1 MTRNEIEGGRI
12 SAREMG
18 RLAEIA
24 RVAAEQGLGH
34 YLDRMG
40 FAHAA
45 SVGDAPAK
53 AGGRGARDAERL
65 RIALERLGPTFVKFG
80 QMLGTRV
87 DVFPDEI
94 VRELGALN
102 SAVPSFPGDQARA
115 IVEAELGESVA
126 SLFAQF
132 DDEPFAAASIA
143 QAHRARLHD
152 GTAVVVKVQR
162 PGIAEK
168 IAADLVLMRHAARVI
183 DRHIVAMKQYNVPGI
198 VEEFAATIGAELD
211 FQREAAN
218 ADRFR
223 ESNRDE
229 PSLWVPAIEWD
240 LSSRRVLTMEESQGR
255 TVDALVVE
263 AAERR
268 RLAGELMRLFLVD
281 VFEHGVF
288 HADPHSGNVFVLP
301 DGRLC
306 FHDFGQLGVLTLGQ
320 QDDLRQLLLALIAR
334 DPAWL
339 ADTYVAM
346 GGGEGELS
354 REAFVRDLGR
364 SLDAYYAGGAGKGTF
379 GTILGEFV
387 ALARKHRVRIAREIV
402 LVSKAFMSIEAV
414 TRTLDPD
421 FDADDSFAAYGGR
434 LIAAILRRD
443 AEPLSIARGY
453 RILAVMRE
461 APGLAARLVDSAA
474 RGELKLQVRNE
485 GRDAFA
491 NALTAAA
498 DRLGL
503 GIVAASLVT
512 GSVIVAATGT
522 RYADALPPLGSL
534 MLGAGMFAALLW
546 IALVLGSMRARREHR
561 NG

>member
-1 MTRNEIEGGRI
+1 MIRDETDGGGM
-12 SAREMG
+12 SSREMR
-18 RLAEIA
+18 RLAEIV
-24 RVAAEQGLGH
+24 RVAAEQGFEH
-34 YLDRMG
+34 YLDSMG
-40 FAHAA
+40 FARPA
-45 SVGDAPAK
+45 SGGAAPAL
-53 AGGRGARDAERL
+53 GSGRVARDAERL
-65 RIALERLGPTFVKFG
+65 RVALQRLGPTFVKFG

-102 SAVPSFPGDQARA
+102 SAVPPFPGDQARS
-115 IVEAELGESVA
+115 IVEAELGESIA
-126 SLFAQF
+126 SLYAQF
-132 DDEPFAAASIA
+132 DAEPFAAASIA

-162 PGIAEK
+162 PGIADK
-168 IAADLVLMRHAARVI
+168 IAADLALMRHAARVI
-183 DRHIVAMKQYNVPGI
+183 DRHVAAMKQYNVPGL
-198 VEEFAATIGAELD
+198 VEEFAETIGAELD

-223 ESNRDE
+223 QSNRNE

-240 LSSRRVLTMEESQGR
+240 LSSRRVLTMEESRGR
-255 TVDALVVE
+255 TVDALVAE

-301 DGRLC
+301 DGRFC
-306 FHDFGQLGVLTLGQ
+306 FHDFGQLGVLTRGQ

-346 GGGEGELS
+346 GGGQGELS

-364 SLDAYYAGGAGKGTF
+364 SLDAYYATGAGKGTF
-379 GTILGEFV
+379 GAILGEFV
-387 ALARKHRVRIAREIV
+387 ALARMHRVRIAREIV
-402 LVSKAFMSIEAV
+402 LVSKAFMSLEAV
-414 TRTLDPD
+414 ARTLDPD
-421 FDADDSFAAYGGR
+421 FDADDSFVAYGGR
-434 LIAAILRRD
+434 LVAAILRRD

-453 RILAVMRE
+453 RALAVLRD

-474 RGELKLQVRNE
+474 RGELKLEVRNE

-503 GIVAASLVT
+503 GIVAASLVIAST
-512 GSVIVAATGT
+512 IVDATGG
-522 RYADALPPLGSL
+522 RYVAALPPIGSL
-534 MLGAGMFAALLW
+534 MLVAGIFAALLW
-546 IALVLGSMRARREHR
+546 IALVLESIRGRRKHR